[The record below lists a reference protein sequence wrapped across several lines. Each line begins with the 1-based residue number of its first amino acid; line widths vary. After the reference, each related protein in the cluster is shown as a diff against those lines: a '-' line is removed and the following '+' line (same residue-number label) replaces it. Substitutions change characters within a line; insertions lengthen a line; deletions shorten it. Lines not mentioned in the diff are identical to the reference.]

1 MVMKTKIFLT
11 LIIAIVSASCARSTI
26 SDDRVSL
33 FLTSFIKNDVKVSI
47 RLDGNANEEYVLS
60 ATFTPP
66 DGYHLYS
73 KDIPLTGVDGLGR
86 PTLLELTSESQM
98 KTLGGLMENVKAQ
111 KPDFEPKDLL
121 IYPVGAVT
129 LSLPIELPPGNE
141 WVDDAVKVTYMLC
154 SNNSCKE
161 PVIGKIVPVRIP
173 GEGVFAG
180 Q

>member
-1 MVMKTKIFLT
+1 MIIKIFLAFVVA
-11 LIIAIVSASCARSTI
+11 LITASCARSTI

-33 FLTSFIKNDVKVSI
+33 LLASYTENDVDVSI

-60 ATFTPP
+60 AKFTPP

-73 KDIPLTGVDGLGR
+73 KDIPLAGVDGLGR
-86 PTLLELTSESQM
+86 PTLIELTAGSQM
-98 KTLGGLMENVKAQ
+98 KTLGGITESVKAQ
-111 KPDFEPKDLL
+111 EPDFEPKDLL